1 MHRQIVE
8 FSKYNPSGNM
18 TILVHSKHHPEEY
31 ASIANQ
37 LMATTHVCCE
47 QVGFIESSDYTNGN
61 QFHLVMSGN
70 EFCGNATMSYIHYLQ
85 EHQLLESEQ
94 FQLKISGC
102 SQTVSC
108 TVHNQQYY
116 EVGMPQVQSIVPRQ
130 LIIAG
135 QPYDALE
142 LIYETYIHY
151 VIQTQE
157 TTMNFKYQVEQFVRE
172 QQWHTTFKTIGIMLF
187 DSRQHFLMPLIYIP
201 EVQSLI
207 WENSCGSGAA
217 SIGVFQQY
225 QTNQPC
231 KDFEVKQPGG
241 SIVVSSTY
249 SNKKGYITSIKGQVS
264 TVATGLAYIEQETKT
279 QL

>member
-47 QVGFIESSDYTNGN
+47 QVGFIESSDYTNGD

-231 KDFEVKQPGG
+231 KDFEVKQPGE
-241 SIVVSSTY
+241 V
-249 SNKKGYITSIKGQVS
+249 
-264 TVATGLAYIEQETKT
+264 
-279 QL
+279 